1 MQTSQ
6 TTSPSLPST
15 RWLIA
20 GLLLT
25 GAAAFFSVGLLVNE
39 KTNPKAREYIVPDA
53 DVYYTETSPSFQELP
68 SAPERSTP

>member
-1 MQTSQ
+1 MEAQQ
-6 TTSPSLPST
+6 PPTTSLPST

-39 KTNPKAREYIVPDA
+39 KTNPKAREFIVPDA
-53 DVYYTETSPSFQELP
+53 DVILSDTPPSYQELP